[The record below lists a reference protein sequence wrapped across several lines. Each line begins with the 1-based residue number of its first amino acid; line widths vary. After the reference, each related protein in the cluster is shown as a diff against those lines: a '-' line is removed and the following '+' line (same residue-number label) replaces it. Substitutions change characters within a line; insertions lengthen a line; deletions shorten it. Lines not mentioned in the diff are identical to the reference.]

1 MPMTI
6 AYFSVVSWG
15 AEFIYPAVILKAFSR
30 RVVGCAGRTLEAQ
43 LTVAALRMALIEK
56 QPVRASLH
64 NAGLSEVASEVRE
77 KQNPALLGYLEP
89 HPATITKSANAAT
102 VSPHPWRCRIR
113 QTLQQVAK
121 STRPGVF
128 TFCTVGYER
137 EPVRACASH
146 RDVI

>member
-1 MPMTI
+1 MTI

-102 VSPHPWRCRIR
+102 VAAHIRGVAEFAKHFSKSPNLLGPEFSHSVQSVTSESPCG
-113 QTLQQVAK
+113 LV
-121 STRPGVF
+121 RPI
-128 TFCTVGYER
+128 EM
-137 EPVRACASH
+137 
-146 RDVI
+146 